1 MSPDL
6 AHPSLSTARA
16 VLGIPP
22 GADADAIARAF
33 RAAAKRAHPDIAGG
47 EADRFRGLVEA
58 YRQLQAAAAQK
69 DLENAERL
77 NVEAGFMREDE
88 KLPSYDGL
96 FTDKYVR

>member
-58 YRQLQAAAAQK
+58 YRQLQAAAAPC
-69 DLENAERL
+69 ESATRARL
-77 NVEAGFMREDE
+77 RRFAGAWA
-88 KLPSYDGL
+88 
-96 FTDKYVR
+96 